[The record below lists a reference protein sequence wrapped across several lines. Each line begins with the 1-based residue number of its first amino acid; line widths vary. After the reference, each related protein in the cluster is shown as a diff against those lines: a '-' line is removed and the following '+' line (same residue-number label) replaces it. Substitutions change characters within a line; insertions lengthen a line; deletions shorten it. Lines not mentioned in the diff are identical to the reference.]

1 MCILN
6 FTLQFCAGWWTVRH
20 KPRSRYRSPLAGT
33 AWIARHCILHVFQGF
48 SCFLGVVRDDLVP
61 RRLEDRTRYDALCWS
76 RRMTSEQF
84 PCDTHVFFSE
94 FLISC
99 RLDRL
104 GSTAAQ
110 CCTFV
115 CRVLSWQTF
124 YKFAKESCIRFDGII
139 FFQCL
144 EGIQCISN
152 IQHPFLRKE
161 YPSSLPTY
169 NRSTWTASNSFS
181 RFLSLRTNSSHI
193 GWDTMM
199 LQIQGW
205 PTQHW
210 AERSAFFWRSK
221 RCTRW
226 TSAGND
232 RWRGVGEYAHHFP
245 KFFMWCIM
253 AHYGAFQIV
262 CFPFFRAR
270 MRVTAWIKTTLPGFC
285 S

>member
-48 SCFLGVVRDDLVP
+48 SCFRGVVRDDLVP
-61 RRLEDRTRYDALCWS
+61 RRLEDRTRYDAICWS

-124 YKFAKESCIRFDGII
+124 YKFAKDLRSPKHPFRRHH
-139 FFQCL
+139 FFSML
-144 EGIQCISN
+144 GRYSLCISN

-181 RFLSLRTNSSHI
+181 RCLSLRMFEDKLFT
-193 GWDTMM
+193 
-199 LQIQGW
+199 
-205 PTQHW
+205 HW
-210 AERSAFFWRSK
+210 V
-221 RCTRW
+221 
-226 TSAGND
+226 GHND
-232 RWRGVGEYAHHFP
+232 VAD
-245 KFFMWCIM
+245 
-253 AHYGAFQIV
+253 
-262 CFPFFRAR
+262 
-270 MRVTAWIKTTLPGFC
+270 PGLTHPAL
-285 S
+285 SRKVSLLLKKQKMH